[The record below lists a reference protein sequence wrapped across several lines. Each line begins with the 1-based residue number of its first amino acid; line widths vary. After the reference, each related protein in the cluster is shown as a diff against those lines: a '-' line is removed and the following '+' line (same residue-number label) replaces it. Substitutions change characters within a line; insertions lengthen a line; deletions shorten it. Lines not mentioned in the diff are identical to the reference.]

1 MVRAAACHNIY
12 QVKYT
17 QRTNQCKCGTYFN
30 RRHQQ
35 RDRDLRSRLE
45 SCSSVQFRSFIIF
58 RRNILHTCIEDD
70 HMVSDALP
78 DCRDHRCHISS
89 FRIYQPCSI
98 VYHSQCTQDR
108 IQKSLTVED
117 LAPELSDY
125 HTGDY
130 YRQEKYSSVKA
141 LSLDPVCQ
149 KDGQE

>member
-1 MVRAAACHNIY
+1 
-12 QVKYT
+12 
-17 QRTNQCKCGTYFN
+17 
-30 RRHQQ
+30 
-35 RDRDLRSRLE
+35 
-45 SCSSVQFRSFIIF
+45 
-58 RRNILHTCIEDD
+58 
-70 HMVSDALP
+70 MVSDALP